1 MTLDEFCDLID
12 YDKNRRDRLLS
23 IYKQLTFEIK
33 DKHGVHRERF
43 LSIVG
48 DGLDKG
54 NHRLFINPRVL
65 YSGSDYKQVAILG
78 RFSED

>member
-1 MTLDEFCDLID
+1 MIKFAIKLTHGDDIKILGVRETKDEA
-12 YDKNRRDRLLS
+12 
-23 IYKQLTFEIK
+23 
-33 DKHGVHRERF
+33 KHGVHRERF

-54 NHRLFINPRVL
+54 KHRLFINPRVL